1 MSNDSSIREWIS
13 EFNPEALCADGFE
26 EAILGV
32 AVRCSCPALVVYDA
46 DRCVEILMK
55 RRGMSR
61 EEAEEFFSFNTLG
74 AWVGEHAAVLV
85 ETRNEQAR
93 N

>member
-32 AVRCSCPALVVYDA
+32 AERCSCPALVVYDA
-46 DRCVEILMK
+46 DRCVEILME

-61 EEAEEFFSFNTLG
+61 EEAEKFFSLNTLG
-74 AWVGEHAAVLV
+74 AWGGENTPLFLWNK
-85 ETRNEQAR
+85 E
-93 N
+93 